1 MRGTQAFTTPVT
13 PTEQIS
19 PAGSLVSSPKKRL
32 QMRRLKSS
40 VAAARLEQEV
50 TQTSETNPQEY
61 VTFTTKAQDA
71 YANEPTVDQLNSGQ
85 SFADVFRAASRILED
100 KERRGSVVDRNVIST
115 DED

>member
-1 MRGTQAFTTPVT
+1 
-13 PTEQIS
+13 
-19 PAGSLVSSPKKRL
+19 
-32 QMRRLKSS
+32 MRRLKSS